1 MPDLVVTAIQT
12 LPLPLW
18 TAAALLVLLLVIIII
33 VAVRRSGSFAS
44 VGALFGVAALVVI
57 AFSAWKFA
65 EHSILRQRVAE
76 REALNARELQLTA
89 AALVPGSPL
98 ACLDGVA
105 GEAVNASCE
114 AAIFRSPDTVAA
126 AVAYVEARLRLLAD
140 GYDYAHRVDG
150 HYWYALALL
159 RSSLE
164 ADRYGFVAH
173 VLMTRDGC
181 SVDSCAV
188 VGWLLRDSGPVKA
201 NINAR
206 TLENQIQRY
215 AGTWPATEIFAGCSG
230 VAAGIAARR
239 RGHHV
244 GADHDQADRL
254 SHCRLHPA
262 GEHHDRTAGCS
273 RFSAGGSRARSP
285 SASAGFGRFAS
296 AIGL

>member
-18 TAAALLVLLLVIIII
+18 TAAALLVLLLVIII

-215 AGTWPATEIFAGCSG
+215 AGTWPGQKSSPAAAAPPPELPPA
-230 VAAGIAARR
+230 VAAIMSGPITTKPIDFPTAASIPPVSIMTEPPAAPASAPAEAAPARR
-239 RGHHV
+239 
-244 GADHDQADRL
+244 Q
-254 SHCRLHPA
+254 PA
-262 GEHHDRTAGCS
+262 
-273 RFSAGGSRARSP
+273 P
-285 SASAGFGRFAS
+285 ASAAS
-296 AIGL
+296 RPQ

>member
-18 TAAALLVLLLVIIII
+18 TAAALLVLLLVIII
-33 VAVRRSGSFAS
+33 VVVRRSGSFAS

-188 VGWLLRDSGPVKA
+188 VGWLLRNSGPVKA

-215 AGTWPATEIFAGCSG
+215 SANWPAHRSAPAAAASPPELPPA
-230 VAAGIAARR
+230 VAAIMSTPTKPIDFPTAASIPPVSIMTEPPAAPASAPAEAAPARR
-239 RGHHV
+239 
-244 GADHDQADRL
+244 Q
-254 SHCRLHPA
+254 PA
-262 GEHHDRTAGCS
+262 
-273 RFSAGGSRARSP
+273 P
-285 SASAGFGRFAS
+285 ASAAS
-296 AIGL
+296 RPQ